1 MPKSF
6 NIAEIEAYL
15 RHQMDE
21 ETRRAFEE
29 RMRSDQALQQEVET
43 YRQLLTGFDALQ
55 DANFAAEVKQWAKAT
70 SSKRSK
76 TGSMKQK
83 HRRQAKTR
91 QLNPMWRRIAVAA
104 SIVVIVFAA
113 WMYFQGSS
121 QSNVQLAKKAYVAPM
136 SSNTMGSQ
144 DDAGQALVQQF
155 ESGHELFQQGKY
167 EEAAEA
173 LKGFITSVQNNKD
186 AFDPLSR
193 QFYLES
199 AQWTVL
205 LCDFATG
212 KMDNEKMKKI
222 LDAMAKKTNSDYG
235 KKAKELLE
243 ALEKRK
249 E

>member
-1 MPKSF
+1 MPNSF
-6 NIAEIEAYL
+6 DISEIEAYL
-15 RHQMDE
+15 RNQMDGE
-21 ETRRAFEE
+21 SRRNFEA
-29 RMRSDQALQQEVET
+29 RMAADEALQKEVET
-43 YRQLLTGFDALQ
+43 YRQLLTGLDALQ
-55 DANFAAEVKQWAKAT
+55 DANFAAEVKQWAK
-70 SSKRSK
+70 SSQSKRSK

-83 HRRQAKTR
+83 KRRQAKTR

-113 WMYFQGSS
+113 WMYFQGAN
-121 QSNVQLAKKAYVAPM
+121 QSNLQLAKNAYVAPM
-136 SSNTMGSQ
+136 SSNTMGAQ
-144 DDAGQALVQQF
+144 DDSGQVLVEQF
-155 ESGHELFQQGKY
+155 EKGHSLFQEGKY
-167 EEAAEA
+167 EEAASA
-173 LKGFITSVQNNKD
+173 LRDFITSVQNNKE

-212 KMDNEKMKKI
+212 KMDDEKMKKI
-222 LDAMAKKTNSDYG
+222 LSAMSKKTNSDYG

-249 E
+249 G